1 MPINKV
7 IMTVLKKIVFSLFPN
22 VLLKHIKKYH
32 YYYKIKHAKPS
43 DEEDL
48 LMVKQCIKPTS
59 DVIDIGA
66 NVGLYTKFLSES
78 VGPEGKVLS
87 FEPIPETY
95 NYLKNNIQKLNL
107 HNVVALQVAIS
118 DHKGKAI
125 MQVPRFNDNR
135 LNFYEAA
142 ITDKPNDAIIHFEV
156 ETNTLDNFCIQYNL
170 KPLLIKCDVEGHE
183 WLVFKGSNDTI
194 TRYKPILLVE
204 INQDLSNPDPN
215 TARLLDYLDNKGY
228 QTYITANNRLK
239 KRESE
244 KKVNYYFITEEHR
257 RLLNDIIEKEQ

>member
-1 MPINKV
+1 
-7 IMTVLKKIVFSLFPN
+7 MTVLKKIVFSLFPYM
-22 VLLKHIKKYH
+22 LLKHVKKYH

-48 LMVKQCIKPTS
+48 MMVKRCIKPKS
-59 DVIDIGA
+59 DAIDIGA
-66 NVGLYTKFLSES
+66 NVGLYTRFLSES

-87 FEPIPETY
+87 LEPIPETF

-107 HNVVALQVAIS
+107 QNVVALQVAVS

-142 ITDKPNDAIIHFEV
+142 IIDKPNDATLHFEV
-156 ETNTLDNFCIQYNL
+156 ETNTLDDICNQYNL

-183 WLVFKGSNDTI
+183 WLVFKGSDDTI

-215 TARLLDYLDNKGY
+215 TARLLEYLDSKGY
-228 QTYITANNRLK
+228 QPYITANNRLK

-244 KKVNYYFITEEHR
+244 KRVNYYFITEDHR
-257 RLLNDIIEKEQ
+257 SFLRGIIENER